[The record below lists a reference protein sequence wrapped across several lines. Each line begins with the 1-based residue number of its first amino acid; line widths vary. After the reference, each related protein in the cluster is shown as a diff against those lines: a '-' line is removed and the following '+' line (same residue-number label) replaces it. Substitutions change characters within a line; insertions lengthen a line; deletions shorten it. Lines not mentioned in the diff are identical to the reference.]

1 MYVFHITLRFQ
12 ILEHELSM
20 VGDFTSVYDT
30 NEKQHQLIIRCAKIH
45 SETLKWALDI
55 FLHNEYQNFPLNQVR
70 SPLFELVLTRVLFRL
85 ALGLCRHLHFLL
97 SHTAGNIFFEI
108 DDHPVRTNISQVVFA
123 SSSFMFIAGII
134 QSFMFS
140 NCGQIVCNASESCS
154 RAIYSTYWNA
164 LSRIDQRKIVLFMLT
179 QSQANI
185 GFTAGGF
192 PVSLELFM
200 KVKCIN
206 GFIKNYFYL
215 NVFFCLFYL

>member
-108 DDHPVRTNISQVVFA
+108 RRPPLQNKHFSGCICQLQLHVHRWHNSELYVLKLRTNRLQCFGKLLASNLQHLLECAKSNWSTENCSLHAYSIS
-123 SSSFMFIAGII
+123 S
-134 QSFMFS
+134 
-140 NCGQIVCNASESCS
+140 
-154 RAIYSTYWNA
+154 
-164 LSRIDQRKIVLFMLT
+164 
-179 QSQANI
+179 
-185 GFTAGGF
+185 
-192 PVSLELFM
+192 
-200 KVKCIN
+200 
-206 GFIKNYFYL
+206 
-215 NVFFCLFYL
+215 